1 MLVGQFLN
9 WYPCHLQEKNFF
21 HKVNQHLSKPNIFIV
36 HNRWDASASEPDKT
50 ELVSKHLFVLD
61 TQSNLKSKYV
71 KNWIKTQH
79 GVAFHFR
86 CSLQRKL
93 LLEQNCWWFI
103 VGGGGR
109 EEGGGSLVRGEGLRY
124 DDGWDNK
131 PFIPPPHLPTS
142 PPPHLPLENN
152 LSPPSPLPPN
162 YQMMM
167 VKCDFLKF
175 FFFPVSFRWKISIS
189 VEASVFLL
197 MSSSV

>member
-9 WYPCHLQEKNFF
+9 WYPCHLQEKKFF

-36 HNRWDASASEPDKT
+36 HNRWDASASEPDKM
-50 ELVSKHLFVLD
+50 ELVSKHLFVHD
-61 TQSNLKSKYV
+61 TQSNLKSKDV

-93 LLEQNCWWFI
+93 LLEKNCWWFI
-103 VGGGGR
+103 VGGGGER
-109 EEGGGSLVRGEGLRY
+109 KEGGGLVRGEGLRY
-124 DDGWDNK
+124 DHGWDNK

-142 PPPHLPLENN
+142 PWKTTCLPP
-152 LSPPSPLPPN
+152 PPSPLPPN
-162 YQMMM
+162 YQMMV
-167 VKCDFLKF
+167 VKCYFF
-175 FFFPVSFRWKISIS
+175 NFFFPVSFRWKISIS

-197 MSSSV
+197 MNSSV